1 MDANAIALGIVIGLM
16 TIVALAIFFAIWC
29 MCAAASE
36 ADDWNE
42 RYWDNPQ
49 K

>member
-1 MDANAIALGIVIGLM
+1 MDVDTIALGIVIGLM
-16 TIVALAIFFAIWC
+16 ALVVLVILFAIWC
-29 MCAAASE
+29 MCAVASE
-36 ADDWNE
+36 ADDWGE